1 MNSAELVLTNP
12 DNTEVFASLN
22 DVAGKL
28 QNPYIDIYHW
38 AKGEL
43 FDLRAITN
51 AVNERNRSEKAVKDL
66 EQKKR
71 DTQQDLQDVSA
82 GKKTLTTLF
91 KDKSD

>member
-1 MNSAELVLTNP
+1 MGEI
-12 DNTEVFASLN
+12 
-22 DVAGKL
+22 AGTL

-38 AKGEL
+38 AKGEI
-43 FDLRAITN
+43 FDLTALRN
-51 AVNERNRSEKAVKDL
+51 AVNERLKCEKSVREL

-71 DTQQDLQDVSA
+71 DTQQDLQDVAA